1 MAAPLVLI
9 VGRLFARGLA
19 TKAGR
24 TVARMALAR
33 SIRKMF
39 KGTDVASGIDIQSHT
54 SAKVKAKGKPINMPT
69 PLFDKEF
76 WDKLGANL
84 VNRYRHHIFDNA
96 SPRDAYGQ
104 PFKEYSAG
112 YANRKK
118 TGAMFKQDS
127 SYANSKAPYLTGD
140 LYKDLDY
147 TVDSKNNAIYIGWN
161 AEANKIDWL
170 KNNGRILT
178 DAKYPLPKDVIDKT
192 LSALNKELKKTMPKG
207 THHIKITAKVHAK
220 ATPKAKK

>member
-1 MAAPLVLI
+1 MAAPLLI
-9 VGRLFARGLA
+9 IGKLFAS
-19 TKAGR
+19 KAGR
-24 TVARMALAR
+24 TVARMALGR

-39 KGTDVASGIDIQSHT
+39 KGTDVASGIDVQSHT

-84 VNRYRHHIFDNA
+84 VNRYRHHIFNNTN
-96 SPRDAYGQ
+96 PRDAYGQ
-104 PFKEYSAG
+104 PFKQPYSAG
-112 YANRKK
+112 YEKSKK
-118 TGAMFKQDS
+118 TGAMFRQDS
-127 SYANSKAPYLTGD
+127 SYANSYAPYLTGD

-161 AEANKIDWL
+161 AQANKIDWL
-170 KNNGRILT
+170 KKNGRILT

-207 THHIKITAKVHAK
+207 THHIKITAKVNASVS
-220 ATPKAKK
+220 PKAKK